1 MATRLF
7 EGKEHASAYQKYRFS
22 PPQEI
27 QDMIFN
33 YMDKRLVKPYSSAV
47 DVGCGTGQSTRI
59 LVPYFQKVLGTDISE
74 AQIEEAKKTDV
85 SPNVTYGVSP
95 AEVVP
100 VEDASVDLVT
110 ACAAVHW
117 FNIEKFLKEVNRV
130 LKPGGCLALFTY
142 VPDMEVHYKD
152 RSEQLTKVV
161 SEVQDKLSPYVNEK
175 VNHVKTGYKDIFEA
189 IPYTDKQRV
198 EKIIIK
204 IPMTLADFLGLV
216 QTFSMYQIYLKLE
229 PEKAKELIVTT
240 EQRLLEIMGVSS
252 TETEVEVWMSNVCVL
267 ASKPK

>member
-33 YMDKRLVKPYSSAV
+33 YMDKRLMKPYTLAV

-59 LVPYFQKVLGTDISE
+59 LVPNFQKVLGADISE
-74 AQIEEAKKTDV
+74 AQIEEAKKADV
-85 SPNVTYGVSP
+85 SPNVTYSVSP
-95 AEVVP
+95 AEELP

-110 ACAAVHW
+110 ASAAVHW
-117 FNIEKFLKEVNRV
+117 FNTEKFLKEVNRI

-142 VPDMEVHYKD
+142 MLDMEVHYKD
-152 RSEQLTKVV
+152 QSEQLTKAV
-161 SEVQDKLSPYVNEK
+161 SEVQDKLSPYLNKRVNQCK
-175 VNHVKTGYKDIFEA
+175 SGYKDIFEA
-189 IPYTDKQRV
+189 IPYTDKQRLD
-198 EKIIIK
+198 KIVIK
-204 IPMTLADFLGLV
+204 TPMTVADFWGFY
-216 QTFSMYQIYLKLE
+216 QTLTMYQIYLKLE
-229 PEKAKELIVTT
+229 PEKAKELIDTA
-240 EQRLLEIMGVSS
+240 EQRFLEIMGVSS
-252 TETEVEVWMSNVCVL
+252 IETQVEIWLSNVCVL